1 MPWLQRPDTI
11 MYWYYEGDK
20 GLPPLLMIHGLG
32 APPELSFFSLI
43 PSLKKTYRLILPSM
57 RGQGNNLREGKADPR
72 SLFSIR
78 YPEMVV
84 EDLIALLDTLS
95 IGSASVVGYSLGGTV
110 ALLLA
115 ALQPMRISKLV
126 LLSAAVKINPGP
138 MLTIATLLSRPG
150 LLPHVPDEVPVWLRQ
165 IIRYYNEK
173 YILMGEA
180 EVMSVRQGFL
190 DTWIE
195 SIKRNIKKVKAKTLI
210 VHGAKDE
217 IVPVDASLYIHQ
229 NIKNSVLH
237 IIPNVTHG
245 LHNENTNVSLQISQW
260 IQHFLKE

>member
-1 MPWLQRPDTI
+1 
-11 MYWYYEGDK
+11 
-20 GLPPLLMIHGLG
+20 
-32 APPELSFFSLI
+32 
-43 PSLKKTYRLILPSM
+43 
-57 RGQGNNLREGKADPR
+57 
-72 SLFSIR
+72 
-78 YPEMVV
+78 
-84 EDLIALLDTLS
+84 
-95 IGSASVVGYSLGGTV
+95 
-110 ALLLA
+110 
-115 ALQPMRISKLV
+115 
-126 LLSAAVKINPGP
+126 
-138 MLTIATLLSRPG
+138 SRPG